1 MDKPRRLFEYV
12 GVMHIHTTDSD
23 GSKTHDEIIG
33 LAHKYKLDFLAF
45 SDHMTLEH
53 KNKEGWYGK
62 TLVIVGYE
70 HQDIDEKNHYL
81 VFGLNTVL
89 PEDFE
94 PNMYVKRVHQAGG
107 FGIIAHPD
115 ESRDFPKFPP
125 LPWTDWSVREFDG
138 IEIWNHMSAWL
149 EGLARG
155 NKLKYLL
162 NPRSLLTAPPRETLA
177 MWDKFNIR
185 RRVVGIGSADAH
197 GFKLKILGIFH
208 RTIFPYR
215 VELCS
220 IRTHILTKRELPRD
234 FTSAKENFFG
244 ALHKCRVFISNYRWG
259 DARGFRFWAESPDEY
274 AIIGDRIKFNPKM
287 RIFVESPLPAEIHLI
302 YNGKKIATA
311 EGKSAEFY
319 AKRYGI
325 YRVELYREGKGWI
338 FTNHIRVT
346 RANGKKKY
354 PHNKNSSNAHS
365 SRKDR
370 PSRNNF
376 GKERSRRKDE
386 NRNKRSR

>member
-1 MDKPRRLFEYV
+1 
-12 GVMHIHTTDSD
+12 
-23 GSKTHDEIIG
+23 
-33 LAHKYKLDFLAF
+33 
-45 SDHMTLEH
+45 
-53 KNKEGWYGK
+53 
-62 TLVIVGYE
+62 
-70 HQDIDEKNHYL
+70 
-81 VFGLNTVL
+81 
-89 PEDFE
+89 
-94 PNMYVKRVHQAGG
+94 
-107 FGIIAHPD
+107 
-115 ESRDFPKFPP
+115 
-125 LPWTDWSVREFDG
+125 
-138 IEIWNHMSAWL
+138 MSAWL

-259 DARGFRFWAESPDEY
+259 DARGFRFWAESPNEY
-274 AIIGDRIKFNPKM
+274 AIIGDKIKFNPKM
-287 RIFVESPLPAEIHLI
+287 KIFVESPLPAEIHLI

-311 EGKSAEFY
+311 KGKSAEFY

-346 RANGKKKY
+346 RANGEKKY
-354 PHNKNSSNAHS
+354 PHNKNSSNAHN

-376 GKERSRRKDE
+376 GKEKSRRKDE